1 MEEQSR
7 VGGNRYGGGKPL
19 RRTDIG
25 KSFVHT
31 KRILY
36 RRNYKNGACHQIWY
50 GVVTDRQ
57 DSKTKIVDQHI
68 TEYPG
73 NSPDPPL
80 FHYDSWGKDEK
91 GNLYHSRY
99 KIWVPRRIAYT
110 QTHIELEAFRAGR
123 TVEEGGLGKYGHL
136 YECVNLLWNYGGKE
150 RIEWNP
156 WLVKL
161 LEEACDNH
169 FLAVAGCSSSS
180 KSFGGAIFAIVNW
193 LSDPQ
198 NTLCL
203 VTSTSVSAAR
213 KRIWRSITQLWGWLP
228 KEWKDLGK
236 IKPSLNMIHWVPP
249 DGSIADDGA
258 SISLVAAEPRQE
270 ASAVAKLVGLK
281 NRLVILIAD
290 ELCELS
296 PAVLAASDN
305 LESNEEFRM
314 VALSNP
320 RNHDDPFGLFS
331 EPVDGWASVDESC
344 FEWQT
349 KWGKAIR
356 FDCLQSENFL
366 TGEVVYKFMLTHSKI
381 EKARQRLGENSARF
395 YRFYRGFHAA
405 MGMEDILYTETDFRA
420 YLKDTVDWGKNTP
433 VKVAGMDTAQT
444 AGGDKNV
451 IVLGLFGRSKD
462 GLHCLEYQDHLVL
475 KENATSAIPFT
486 EQMVDQV
493 ADYLKKNDITPENF
507 ALDSTSN
514 KAFAAWVSRKV
525 GSRVLSVEFGGR
537 ASDKPVSA
545 SDRNPAWKRFDRRT
559 SELWGVGIELLR
571 GGQWAGLRKFSDAIS
586 EMKSRRYEMK
596 KGGDGERLSVE
607 EKKKMKLRTGRSP
620 DNSDAWMVL
629 VELCR
634 QRFHWVSEERGINIL
649 PPDDYEKMLRSLD
662 MVGLSTQGIPDW
674 QPSYA

>member
-1 MEEQSR
+1 MDL
-7 VGGNRYGGGKPL
+7 KP
-19 RRTDIG
+19 
-25 KSFVHT
+25 K
-31 KRILY
+31 
-36 RRNYKNGACHQIWY
+36 
-50 GVVTDRQ
+50 
-57 DSKTKIVDQHI
+57 I
-68 TEYPG
+68 TEQPG
-73 NSPDPPL
+73 ESPNPPL
-80 FHYDSWGKDEK
+80 FQYDSYGYDEK
-91 GNLYHSRY
+91 GNLYHSTYGMWLERD
-99 KIWVPRRIAYT
+99 IEYT
-110 QTHIELEAFRAGR
+110 DTYIELECFRAGR
-123 TVEEGGLGKYGHL
+123 KVEEGGLGKYGHL
-136 YECVNLLWNYGGKE
+136 VQCVNLLWNYGGKE
-150 RIEWNP
+150 RVEWNP
-156 WLVKL
+156 WIQKL
-161 LEEACDNH
+161 LEEACDHH

-193 LSDPQ
+193 LSDPE

-213 KRIWRSITQLWGWLP
+213 KRIWRSITQLFGWLP
-228 KEWKDLGK
+228 PEWKAKGK

-249 DGSIADDGA
+249 DGRIADDGA

-281 NRLVILIAD
+281 NKMVILIAD

-331 EPVDGWASVDESC
+331 EPIDGWSSIDESC
-344 FEWQT
+344 FEWNT

-356 FDCLQSENFL
+356 FDCLQSENYL
-366 TGEVVYKFMLTHSKI
+366 TGEVIYKFMLTYDKI
-381 EKARQRLGENSARF
+381 EKARKRLGENSARF

-405 MGMEDILYTETDFRA
+405 QGMEDILYTETDFRA
-420 YLKDTVDWGKNTP
+420 YLKDNVEWGKAPP

-451 IVLGLFGRSKD
+451 IVLGLFGRDKD
-462 GLHCLEYQDHLVL
+462 GVHCLEYQDHLVL
-475 KENATSAIPFT
+475 KENATSAVPFT

-493 ADYLKKNDITPENF
+493 AEYLKKNGIDPFHF

-514 KAFAAWVSRKV
+514 KAFAAWVSKKV
-525 GSRVLSVEFGGR
+525 GKQVLSVEFGGR

-545 SDRNPAWKRFDRRT
+545 SDRIPAWKRFDRRT

-571 GGQWAGLRKFSDAIS
+571 GGQWAGLRRFPDALS

-620 DNSDAWMVL
+620 DSSDGWMVL

-634 QRFHWVSEERGINIL
+634 QRFHWMSAERGDSVL
-649 PPDDYEKMLRSLD
+649 PDKTYEQTIRELD
-662 MVGLSTQGIPDW
+662 IVTQGQQGLFDW
-674 QPSYA
+674 TPSSGYAA